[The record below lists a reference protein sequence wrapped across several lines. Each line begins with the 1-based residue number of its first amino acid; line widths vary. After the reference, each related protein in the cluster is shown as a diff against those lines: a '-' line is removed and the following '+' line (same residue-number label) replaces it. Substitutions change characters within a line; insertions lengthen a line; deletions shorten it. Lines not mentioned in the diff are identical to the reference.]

1 MQFISRRTS
10 AAAAVDARGGSRPQA
25 VRGGTDLRRLRLDY
39 LDDVPCASKLALAF
53 IPVPVH
59 TMIACAGQPTPR
71 DAAWRAVATD
81 LVYAKAYAWDR

>member
-1 MQFISRRTS
+1 M
-10 AAAAVDARGGSRPQA
+10 
-25 VRGGTDLRRLRLDY
+25 RGGTDLRRLRLDY

-81 LVYAKAYAWDR
+81 LVYAKAYAWDPERLLANWPLYFREQPTLRKTG